1 MSRIIYLF
9 HQNGKENKEKERQ
22 ELDTRK
28 RGLVAN
34 NDNAKAPGGTAVQKH
49 WAHNLLKGSRRWT

>member
-1 MSRIIYLF
+1 MF
-9 HQNGKENKEKERQ
+9 HQKGNENKEKERQ

-49 WAHNLLKGSRRWT
+49 WAHNLLKGSCRWT